1 MNATLRSG
9 LLCAEL
15 IKGSALLV
23 GYFLVSF
30 GLLAAED
37 TPVAATSDSEKQK
50 SEKKSEE
57 SPKEYRNWFDVS
69 VGGTIIHGDKAQYQR
84 RYGLPK
90 GAFGGVEDFHYEQD
104 LGKKGLFHIDGRGI
118 FDNHDYSIKL
128 GAENP
133 DIGYLEA
140 GYREFRTWSDGSG
153 GFFPGNGAWY
163 SVFDDALALDRGEA
177 WFKGGLT
184 LPNLPVFEFKYN
196 HQFRKGQE
204 DSTSWGDVNIP
215 GYGSRAIVPSFRDI
229 DETRDIFAVEM
240 KHKLSKTDFGLG
252 LRYEISSTDNSL
264 NLRRNP
270 GQPNDRYVTQREG
283 VDTDLFNVHAF
294 TETAFSEKVLL
305 TMGYS
310 FTTLDS
316 DISGYRLYGS
326 TYDPDLAQRLPSPD
340 TFQGVSGGSQL
351 HQHVANLN
359 LMLRLT
365 DYLVLVPAL
374 RVEKQ
379 NTDGLSDYD
388 SPAAPFSSFPYE
400 ATSHR
405 GLLDVSESLEL
416 RYTRLTNW
424 VFYARANWLEGS
436 GDLRESWDNLGTG
449 ANVVNRST
457 DDDRF
462 WQKYSVG
469 AHWYPLRG
477 LNFSG
482 EYYHKIDEN
491 DYSHHVDS
499 TPNVL
504 TSLPSTLYPAF
515 LNAQELTTDDANF
528 RVAWRPQATLSL
540 VGRYDFQHSTIDT
553 QPDTFSKIQSAEIIS
568 HILSGTMSWTPLNR
582 LYLQAGVNRV
592 WDRTDT
598 PGDETTLAIQD
609 AKNNYWTVT
618 AAIGYALDN
627 KTDLELQYLFYRADN
642 YDDNSAYG
650 LPYGASAE
658 ENGITIGLSRRFS
671 DRIQWTLK
679 YGFFDGRDQTS
690 GHNTDYQ
697 AHLVSTSFRYR
708 F

>member
-1 MNATLRSG
+1 
-9 LLCAEL
+9 
-15 IKGSALLV
+15 
-23 GYFLVSF
+23 
-30 GLLAAED
+30 
-37 TPVAATSDSEKQK
+37 
-50 SEKKSEE
+50 
-57 SPKEYRNWFDVS
+57 
-69 VGGTIIHGDKAQYQR
+69 
-84 RYGLPK
+84 
-90 GAFGGVEDFHYEQD
+90 
-104 LGKKGLFHIDGRGI
+104 
-118 FDNHDYSIKL
+118 
-128 GAENP
+128 
-133 DIGYLEA
+133 
-140 GYREFRTWSDGSG
+140 
-153 GFFPGNGAWY
+153 
-163 SVFDDALALDRGEA
+163 
-177 WFKGGLT
+177 
-184 LPNLPVFEFKYN
+184 
-196 HQFRKGQE
+196 
-204 DSTSWGDVNIP
+204 
-215 GYGSRAIVPSFRDI
+215 
-229 DETRDIFAVEM
+229 
-240 KHKLSKTDFGLG
+240 G
-252 LRYEISSTDNSL
+252 LRYEISSSDNSL

-270 GQPNDRYVTQREG
+270 GQSNDRYVTQREG

-499 TPNVL
+499 TPNAL

-528 RVAWRPQATLSL
+528 RVAWRPHATLSL
-540 VGRYDFQHSTIDT
+540 
-553 QPDTFSKIQSAEIIS
+553 
-568 HILSGTMSWTPLNR
+568 
-582 LYLQAGVNRV
+582 
-592 WDRTDT
+592 
-598 PGDETTLAIQD
+598 
-609 AKNNYWTVT
+609 
-618 AAIGYALDN
+618 
-627 KTDLELQYLFYRADN
+627 
-642 YDDNSAYG
+642 
-650 LPYGASAE
+650 
-658 ENGITIGLSRRFS
+658 
-671 DRIQWTLK
+671 
-679 YGFFDGRDQTS
+679 
-690 GHNTDYQ
+690 
-697 AHLVSTSFRYR
+697 
-708 F
+708 